1 MDETARGDGG
11 SRETVY
17 AAGAVLWRDADG
29 GGGPEVAVI
38 HRPRHDDW
46 TLPKGKVDPG
56 EHVLRTA
63 VREVAEETGIVA
75 RLGRRLPTVRYVMP
89 DQRLKHVDYWAARA
103 AAAAAPFTPND
114 EVDRL
119 DWLPVDA
126 AAGRLTHPH
135 DVDLL
140 RVFAAGPART
150 RPLVILR
157 HGPAGEKRAWTE
169 PDELRPLDA
178 EGRAQAPVL
187 ADLLMAYGPA
197 RVVASATARCLE
209 TVLPYA
215 RRARVEVGTEAAFTV
230 GESGAAVERLL
241 DLAGAGGPMLVCTHG
256 EIVTELVTG
265 LCRAFGEK
273 APDDP
278 SLPKGGFWTTQLAG
292 DGSIASLERHVP

>member
-1 MDETARGDGG
+1 MAETEQDGG
-11 SRETVY
+11 SRETVH
-17 AAGAVLWRDADG
+17 AAGAVLWRDG
-29 GGGPEVAVI
+29 GGGPEIAVV

-46 TLPKGKVDPG
+46 SLPKGKVDPG

-75 RLGRRLPTVRYVMP
+75 LLGRRLPTVRYVMP

-103 AAAAAPFTPND
+103 EATAAPFTPND

-126 AAGRLTHPH
+126 AAERLSYPH

-157 HGPAGEKRAWTE
+157 HGSAGEKRAWTE

-178 EGRAQAPVL
+178 QGRAEAARL
-187 ADLLMAYGPA
+187 ADLLAVFGQVSA
-197 RVVASATARCLE
+197 VSSATARCLE

-215 RRARVEVGTEAAFTV
+215 RRARVEVATEAAFTV
-230 GESGAAVERLL
+230 GGGGAAVERLL
-241 DLAGAGGPMLVCTHG
+241 GLIEAGGPALVCTHG

-265 LCRAFGEK
+265 MCRTFGEK
-273 APDDP
+273 VPDEP
-278 SLPKGGFWTTQLAG
+278 QLPKGGFWVAQLAG
-292 DGSIASLERHVP
+292 DGSVASLERHHP